1 MSNFIPINQNDPPPP
16 YPSPRPISPL
26 KCPVHKVDRLH
37 NICTSPVP
45 DLENQ
50 LSEKENKHNIQKL
63 SDKITNVNDLIC
75 KFKIIIE
82 KEETAKEN
90 ITSNIKRFTKSEGDN
105 LSLKIQAKND
115 KIQTLETKVNDL
127 MKYSEALESEF
138 ILLNTFQKFEEEI
151 KNLKILDFKY
161 DTKNPPYGIVKL
173 DSKLSAYETIHKM
186 YEYLIKFYNEHYKIA
201 TIKGR
206 KSLFDAFK
214 NDFEDIETN
223 ITYYIQHTL
232 PVNEMKEPRIEKE
245 NFEELLKSATDSINK
260 LRDSPL
266 VGERT
271 MYCKLENDYITLYEL
286 YDEYEQIT
294 DEGKK
299 REFYIQKI
307 LTPITDY
314 ERDVETTINST
325 RASNDPMG
333 PITFG
338 GKKKTKRKTKRK
350 QRANNKKTK
359 KVKKTKKAGKKSRK
373 SKKK

>member
-1 MSNFIPINQNDPPPP
+1 MSNFISIVND
-16 YPSPRPISPL
+16 PSPRPISPL
-26 KCPVHKVDRLH
+26 KCPVHRVDRSH

-75 KFKIIIE
+75 KFKKIISKE
-82 KEETAKEN
+82 KTVKEN
-90 ITSNIKRFTKSEGDN
+90 ITGNIKGFTKSEGDE

-138 ILLNTFQKFEEEI
+138 ILLMTFQKFEEEI
-151 KNLKILDFKY
+151 QTLKILDFKY

-173 DSKLSAYETIHKM
+173 DSKLSAYETIRKM
-186 YEYLIKFYNEHYKIA
+186 YEYLIKFYNDHYKIA
-201 TIKGR
+201 TIEGR

-223 ITYYIQHTL
+223 INYYKQHTL
-232 PVNEMKEPRIEKE
+232 PVNEMKEPRVEKE

-271 MYCKLENDYITLYEL
+271 MYCKLEEDYLTLYEL
-286 YDEYEQIT
+286 YDKYEQIP
-294 DEGKK
+294 DEDKK

-307 LTPITDY
+307 LTPITHY
-314 ERDVETTINST
+314 EHDVQSTINST
-325 RASNDPMG
+325 RSNNDPNAPPSMNH
-333 PITFG
+333 G